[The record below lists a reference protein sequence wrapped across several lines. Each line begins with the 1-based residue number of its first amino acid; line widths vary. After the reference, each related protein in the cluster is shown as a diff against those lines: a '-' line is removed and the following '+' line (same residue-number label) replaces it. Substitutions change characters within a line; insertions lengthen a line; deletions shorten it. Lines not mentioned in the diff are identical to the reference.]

1 VALLYSGP
9 GESAVKLRCVVGT
22 GLLCAAFCAAAS
34 PKNKHEA
41 APEPSPLDR
50 YIADA
55 YKDNKLPEAAHPPGS
70 TWSQNA
76 HFANLGLDLRASR
89 VDDLVTIVVNET
101 FSAVANGDVKTQRQ
115 STAQSSIT
123 ALAGVTKA
131 AGPWANLANTKTQS
145 QLQGTGE
152 TSRGATLT
160 ANMSARVT
168 HVLPNGY
175 LVIEGTKRVQVSS
188 ENQVVTVRGV
198 IRPVDLIPPNTI
210 PSNLIAQMEIQVN
223 GKGVINDSIH
233 RPNFLYRLLLGILPF

>member
-1 VALLYSGP
+1 LVGAALCTAQSTKKKKAQTP
-9 GESAVKLRCVVGT
+9 
-22 GLLCAAFCAAAS
+22 
-34 PKNKHEA
+34 
-41 APEPSPLDR
+41 PEPSPLDK
-50 YIADA
+50 YISDSYHDA
-55 YKDNKLPEAAHPPGS
+55 KLPEAASPPGS

-76 HFANLGLDLRASR
+76 LFSNLGMDLRASR
-89 VDDLVTIVVNET
+89 VNDLVTIVVSET

-115 STAQSSIT
+115 STAQSNISQ
-123 ALAGVTKA
+123 LAGITKTT
-131 AGPWANLANTKTQS
+131 GPLANLLNTNTQT

-152 TSRGATLT
+152 TSRGAVLT

-188 ENQVVTVRGV
+188 ENQVITVRGV

-210 PSNLIAQMEIQVN
+210 SSNLIAQMEIQVS

-233 RPNFLYRLLLGILPF
+233 RPNILYRILMGILPF